1 MGMLDIMCLWVTR
14 SFGAFRVIYSLQTGK
29 RTMASAKSPGGGAAK
44 VTATRAPTGAAP
56 KVAAKTAPA
65 GDAAKDKLTIN
76 LPNTWTRKLR
86 QLAAE
91 RQENLNDV
99 VLDSLKVYLFLS
111 EERRRGGSIFVGQPG
126 EPAHR
131 ELVFMDLPGAFVLAP
146 GSSHSPSTEAKLAE
160 LAESIDEIL
169 AAMNTPEARAARD
182 RALDATG
189 EEIAAITHRRAS
201 RRVRQATEA

>member
-1 MGMLDIMCLWVTR
+1 
-14 SFGAFRVIYSLQTGK
+14 
-29 RTMASAKSPGGGAAK
+29 MASTKSPGGGVAK
-44 VTATRAPTGAAP
+44 ATAKRAPGGAAP
-56 KVAAKTAPA
+56 TVTAKTAPA
-65 GDAAKDKLTIN
+65 SDAAKDKLTIN

-131 ELVFMDLPGAFVLAP
+131 ELVFMDLPGALMLAP
-146 GSSHSPSTEAKLAE
+146 GSSHSPSAEAKLAE
-160 LAESIDEIL
+160 LAASIDEIL
-169 AAMNTPEARAARD
+169 AAMNTPEARTARD

-189 EEIAAITHRRAS
+189 EQIATITHKRAS
-201 RRVRQATEA
+201 RRVRQPTEA

>member
-14 SFGAFRVIYSLQTGK
+14 SFGAFRVIYSLRTGK

-91 RQENLNDV
+91 RQDP
-99 VLDSLKVYLFLS
+99 
-111 EERRRGGSIFVGQPG
+111 VGECVP
-126 EPAHR
+126 H
-131 ELVFMDLPGAFVLAP
+131 
-146 GSSHSPSTEAKLAE
+146 
-160 LAESIDEIL
+160 I
-169 AAMNTPEARAARD
+169 
-182 RALDATG
+182 
-189 EEIAAITHRRAS
+189 
-201 RRVRQATEA
+201 RQK